1 MTKTLAGYD
10 VVL

>member
-10 VVL
+10 VVS